1 MMIKDSSIVAIFS
14 THREAELAIKA
25 LSKSGVPLKALS
37 IVGKGYHTDEHV
49 TGFYNIDNRVKFWGV
64 NGAFWGGLW
73 GLFFGGLFITLPVTG
88 PVVVLGYVATTI
100 IATLESALLF
110 GGLSALGAALYSIG
124 IPKDSIF
131 EYEAAVKAD
140 GFIVM
145 VHGTEDDVMRA
156 KGVLDQTN
164 PLTMETHDTLRPTE
178 NV

>member
-1 MMIKDSSIVAIFS
+1 MIKDSSIVAIFS
-14 THREAELAIKA
+14 THNEAELAIKA
-25 LSKSGVPLKALS
+25 LSASGVPLKALS

-49 TGFYNIDNRVKFWGV
+49 TGFYNVENRVKFWGV

-145 VHGTEDDVMRA
+145 VHGTEDDVIRA
-156 KGVLDQTN
+156 KDVLAKTN
-164 PLTMETHDTLRPTE
+164 PLTIDIHDTLKPAE
-178 NV
+178 NI